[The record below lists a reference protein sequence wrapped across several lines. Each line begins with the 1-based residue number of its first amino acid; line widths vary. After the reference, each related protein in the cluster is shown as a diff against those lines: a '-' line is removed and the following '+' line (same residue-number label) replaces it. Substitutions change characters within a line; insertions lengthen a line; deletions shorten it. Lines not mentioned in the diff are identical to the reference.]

1 MYSVVDT
8 SNKVLAMASELHDA
22 IALCQGPFKI
32 DEPLRHVIDDTGKI
46 VYPIQGEENES
57 S

>member
-8 SNKVLAMASELHDA
+8 SNKVFAMASELHDA